1 MATSTDVPIYTNTL
15 ASGAASVTIPL
26 SDYQMY
32 TSLKL
37 VVTGQRGITGSGGA
51 GLDITLNGDTGG
63 NYASTLM
70 YEGPGSLRN
79 SNGPR
84 LVYMGGVGDGHMV
97 TSVIHFV
104 NYSNTN
110 TAKSVI
116 GRWGSA
122 NSGEVRLAAGTWY
135 NNAAITSITMT
146 PPNGF
151 AAGSTISVY
160 GTGTKSIAKATGG
173 AIYSDSNYWYHV
185 FTNTAAF
192 VPSQAL
198 TADVLVVAGG
208 GAGNDG
214 GGGAGGVLYTSAQ
227 SLANATSYTCTVG
240 GGGSGSSNG
249 TNSSLIGG
257 SVSLSAIGGGK
268 GGEYNAIAAGNGGSG
283 GGAARISGAY
293 GTSTSGQGNRGGS
306 AWVGG
311 GNGAGGGGG
320 AGAIG
325 GDNSGATGGAG
336 GVGTATYNS
345 WSLAT
350 GIGELVSG
358 TYYIAGGGGGF
369 GGTTAGLAGYGGG
382 GTGSQNSGNGGTN
395 GLANTGGGGGGRAG
409 SVGWGSG
416 GSGVVIVRYAK

>member
-1 MATSTDVPIYTNTL
+1 MATSTDVPIYTATL
-15 ASGAASVTIPL
+15 GAVSSVTIPL

-32 TSLKL
+32 TNLKL
-37 VVTGQRGITGSGGA
+37 VVTAQRGITGSGGG
-51 GLDITLNGDTGG
+51 GLNITLNGDSGN
-63 NYASTLM
+63 NYATTLV
-70 YEGPGSLRN
+70 YEAPNSLHDT
-79 SNGPR
+79 NGPR
-84 LVYMGGVGDGHMV
+84 FVYMGGVGDGHMMLS
-97 TSVIHFV
+97 TISFMD
-104 NYSNTN
+104 YSNTN
-110 TAKSVI
+110 KFKSVI
-116 GRWGSA
+116 GRWGSST
-122 NSGEVRLAAGTWY
+122 SGEVRMGVGTWL
-135 NNAAITSITMT
+135 NTAAITSITMA

-160 GTGTKSIAKATGG
+160 GVGTASPAKATGG

-192 VPSQAL
+192 TPTQSL
-198 TADVLVVAGG
+198 TTDILVVAGG

-268 GGEYNAIAAGNGGSG
+268 GGEYNAVAAGNGGSG

-293 GTSTSGQGNRGGS
+293 GTATSGQGYRGGS
-306 AWVGG
+306 ASVGG
-311 GNGAGGGGG
+311 GNAAGGGGG
-320 AGAIG
+320 AGATG

-350 GIGELVSG
+350 GIGELSSG
-358 TYYIAGGGGGF
+358 TYYLAGGGGGF
-369 GGTTAGLAGYGGG
+369 GGTTAGTAGLGGG

-409 SVGWGSG
+409 SVGWGAG